1 MNINHIRYFVAIFEE
16 GSISAAAKSMDITMQ
31 AVSKALND
39 LEAHYDEKLFE
50 RKKGVADPT
59 LFGRGLYPKA
69 RATLDSYDELLAISP
84 ANLTTAFT
92 KEPQRYRIALCS
104 PGFKDNGKLRESLS
118 NVIQQSTG
126 LSVDFTLEMP
136 NRMQHALEAGTYDAL
151 VTIGAYEHE
160 RVTCKVV
167 GTMPTGIM
175 ISKFHPLA
183 KKDFVALEDLAA
195 YPAGFSVQYDGHNQS
210 IYALYNEAGYVAKS
224 HVVSSLAEAAAFMTL
239 HSGYFFSCVM
249 PHLTKS
255 QTGTIVKQIE
265 PAQDLRVPICFNT
278 LEASRTPTHHLIE
291 NFMLHA
297 IESSQ

>member
-1 MNINHIRYFVAIFEE
+1 MNINHIRYFVATFEE

-39 LEAHYDEKLFE
+39 LEAHYGEKLFE

-69 RATLDSYDELLAISP
+69 RLTLDSYDELLAVSSSD
-84 ANLTTAFT
+84 LTATFA
-92 KEPQRYRIALCS
+92 KEPQQYRIALCS
-104 PGFKDNGKLRESLS
+104 PGFKGNEKLRASLS
-118 NVIQQSTG
+118 SVIQQSTG
-126 LSVDFTLEMP
+126 LTVDFALETP
-136 NRMQHALEAGTYDAL
+136 DRMQHALEAGTYDAL
-151 VTIGAYEHE
+151 VTIGSYKRES
-160 RVTCKVV
+160 VSCKVV

-183 KKDFVALEDLAA
+183 KQEFVSLDDLAA

-210 IYALYNEAGYVAKS
+210 IFAIYDDAGYVAKS
-224 HVVSSLAEAAAFMTL
+224 YVVDSLAEAAAFMAL
-239 HSGYFFSCVM
+239 HNGYFFSCVM
-249 PHLTKS
+249 PYLTKS

-265 PAQDLRVPICFNT
+265 PSQDLRVPICFNT
-278 LEASRTPTHHLIE
+278 LAVSHATTHRLVE

-297 IESSQ
+297 IESAQ